1 MIVYVHPEGGAELR
15 GEFLPF
21 GPSGRTIR
29 QATAREVRLVAEVM
43 EPVEA
48 ATAKTPLIVKR
59 SPQIKTRK
67 RALWPPLRGE
77 AP

>member
-21 GPSGRTIR
+21 APSGQTIR
-29 QATAREVRLVAEVM
+29 QATTREVRLAADVM

-48 ATAKTPLIVKR
+48 AMVKTPLIVKR
-59 SPQIKTRK
+59 SP
-67 RALWPPLRGE
+67 
-77 AP
+77 